1 MNESGFS
8 RDSSSIARQTEIYA
22 TNYVIFNEEGLGSV
36 DILGIIALWQQW
48 NYRMTSG
55 GKSFN
60 SCVPART
67 CMWARKRTADG
78 LWKGFSGSPVAAPS
92 GDCCPKATATGT
104 ASTSGLPAGVIKASG
119 NGCITIL
126 PRTPIWKISLS
137 TARWY
142 GPIPVLVEHRKKGGQ
157 GVQALGR
164 SRGGFSTKI
173 HVSVDALGNPLRF
186 ILTGGQSHDITQ
198 GPPLIAGYTYEHAI
212 GDRAYDSD
220 DFRQEILDTGGVPVI
235 PPRARRKE
243 PAQYDEYLYRERHLV
258 ECFINKIKHYRRIFS
273 RFERLSQSYMGFLHF
288 VGALIWL
295 R

>member
-67 CMWARKRTADG
+67 CMWARKRTAAG

-126 PRTPIWKISLS
+126 PRTPIW
-137 TARWY
+137 Y
-142 GPIPVLVEHRKKGGQ
+142 
-157 GVQALGR
+157 
-164 SRGGFSTKI
+164 
-173 HVSVDALGNPLRF
+173 
-186 ILTGGQSHDITQ
+186 
-198 GPPLIAGYTYEHAI
+198 
-212 GDRAYDSD
+212 
-220 DFRQEILDTGGVPVI
+220 
-235 PPRARRKE
+235 
-243 PAQYDEYLYRERHLV
+243 
-258 ECFINKIKHYRRIFS
+258 HYRQHGGTGPSLCWWSIEKRAARES
-273 RFERLSQSYMGFLHF
+273 RRW
-288 VGALIWL
+288 A
-295 R
+295 